1 MRIQSTEGYSCTACS
16 VWSATLWAVWI
27 FFEVLLCYSQEVIC
41 SILFLF
47 FFSGLFFLIP
57 GCCLVSL
64 GLFLFIYLFFSSDF
78 FILRAHRPGSLHWF
92 PSLYFVQVLQSAGLT
107 ASHWRIVPTQGAFQP
122 IQGGIN
128 SFVPILVLAQGV
140 MERPAGT
147 EQSALS
153 S

>member
-47 FFSGLFFLIP
+47 FFWSFLSNPRVLPGFPWLGFFLFF
-57 GCCLVSL
+57 
-64 GLFLFIYLFFSSDF
+64 FFSSDF

-128 SFVPILVLAQGV
+128 SFVPILLVLAQGV
-140 MERPAGT
+140 MERPTGT

>member
-140 MERPAGT
+140 MERPTGT